1 MKRPF
6 PVYTKP
12 PSVSVTVVQ
21 PSRFA
26 QYAHNR
32 SPYAMERSTRSASLT
47 NTMLS
52 DSMTPYFSLKG
63 SRTLQNYISPSAV
76 VPKENVGSTIR
87 DAALLNDKQISR
99 V

>member
-1 MKRPF
+1 MFPDSSTKRPF
-6 PVYTKP
+6 PVHTKP

-21 PSRFA
+21 PTRFA

-47 NTMLS
+47 STMLS

-63 SRTLQNYISPSAV
+63 SKTLQNYITSSSAMIR
-76 VPKENVGSTIR
+76 KENVGGTIK
-87 DAALLNDKQISR
+87 DG
-99 V
+99 